1 MAEFLFHIQYGWV
14 LKLHKSFKYVYEAI
28 ISADTHN
35 RAWMLYGSLFLE
47 GKDVTNDKSKTEI
60 KRNKAAALSEVEY
73 IFCP

>member
-14 LKLHKSFKYVYEAI
+14 LKLHKNFKYVYEAG
-28 ISADTHN
+28 
-35 RAWMLYGSLFLE
+35 MLYGSLFLK